1 MLFPGLVLNV
11 VKMQLPIVRYDRL
24 MAGDEQELE
33 VLSRASR
40 DFGFF
45 RLEDVPELQ
54 ESLLTETLKAIED
67 FFALPVDIKMGV
79 KRTDANPFGYNDAEL
94 TKQRKDWKEIF
105 DIGPER
111 CEGDS
116 ETGTNQWPENDKLPN
131 FKKQMQ
137 SYFEICSVVSKEL
150 LRKLAVGL
158 GADQSTSDS
167 VVATYAQ
174 HTSYLR
180 LNHYPVCD
188 SAAPENTPTNFKKE
202 EWGDLAVGR
211 HTDAGGVTILLM
223 DGVRGLQ
230 MERNDVWTTI
240 DFKRHDLIINIGDM
254 IQVLSNDIYIAP
266 QHRVIAS
273 ATQERF
279 SAPFFL
285 NPSWESVITPL
296 PCCIDKDKKKANY
309 RPLPWKEFRSLRAL
323 GDYKDAGEEVQIAH
337 YKYDTV
343 A

>member
-1 MLFPGLVLNV
+1 
-11 VKMQLPIVRYDRL
+11 
-24 MAGDEQELE
+24 
-33 VLSRASR
+33 
-40 DFGFF
+40 
-45 RLEDVPELQ
+45 
-54 ESLLTETLKAIED
+54 
-67 FFALPVDIKMGV
+67 
-79 KRTDANPFGYNDAEL
+79 
-94 TKQRKDWKEIF
+94 
-105 DIGPER
+105 
-111 CEGDS
+111 
-116 ETGTNQWPENDKLPN
+116 
-131 FKKQMQ
+131 MQ

-150 LRKLAVGL
+150 LRKLAEGL
-158 GADQSTSDS
+158 GADEATSDGV
-167 VVATYAQ
+167 VVAYDQ

-180 LNHYPVCD
+180 LNHYPVCG
-188 SAAPENTPTNFKKE
+188 SAAPENTPTIFNKE

-240 DFKRHDLIINIGDM
+240 EFKRHDLIVNIGDM
-254 IQVLSNDIYIAP
+254 IQVLSNDNYIAP

-296 PCCIDKDKKKANY
+296 PCCSDDKENKQGKY

-337 YKYDTV
+337 YKYSTS
-343 A
+343 AT